1 MKPTD
6 SPTQVAIVTGAASGI
21 GAALSRQLA
30 EHGWR
35 VALLDVDATRLDD
48 VAKSIR
54 SRDGSSPTYV
64 CDVSRED
71 SVCQTFGRIG
81 EELGCADRVFNCA
94 GLEINGEVLEVDARH
109 WQVGFE
115 VDVTGTLLISRAAYA
130 LMRQR
135 GSGHL
140 VNVASLA
147 GLVPLPGLAYYSAA
161 KHAVVAFSLALRMEA
176 RHYGIRVSVACPALV
191 DTAIRTNTAAYLG
204 RAIDV
209 APRLRWPRPSTA
221 DRCARAILRG
231 VDRNAA
237 VILAPA
243 SAVWLWWLYR
253 WSPGLYAATASTLY
267 TRAPIFAKAV
277 VKADPWTGHDPPD
290 LRD

>member
-6 SPTQVAIVTGAASGI
+6 TASQVAIVTGAASGI

-35 VALLDVDATRLDD
+35 VALLDVDATRLEHT
-48 VAKSIR
+48 AQSIR
-54 SRDGSSPTYV
+54 SRGGSSPTYV

-71 SVCQTFGRIG
+71 SVCQTFGRIVD
-81 EELGCADRVFNCA
+81 ELGCADRVFNCA
-94 GLEINGEVLEVDARH
+94 GLEINGEVLEVDDRH

-115 VDVTGTLLISRAAYA
+115 VDVAGTLLISRAAYA
-130 LMRQR
+130 LMREQ
-135 GSGHL
+135 GAGHL

-161 KHAVVAFSLALRMEA
+161 KHAVVAFSLALRTEA
-176 RHYGIRVSVACPALV
+176 RHHDIRVSVACPALV
-191 DTAIRTNTAAYLG
+191 DTAMRANTAAYLG
-204 RAIDV
+204 RAID
-209 APRLRWPRPSTA
+209 ATPRLRWPRPITA
-221 DRCARAILRG
+221 DQCARAILRG

-243 SAVWLWWLYR
+243 GAVWLWRFYR
-253 WSPGLYAATASTLY
+253 WSPGLFAATASLLY
-267 TRAPIFAKAV
+267 TRASILTGATV
-277 VKADPWTGHDPPD
+277 RADP
-290 LRD
+290 